1 MLSNI
6 GDISEDVHTYVLE
19 AWVDLAPGE
28 GPLFEG
34 APQSPLK
41 VEAYVGVGCVVVVGP
56 PLSSWHLWG
65 DVWGYR
71 FPAVHDDD
79 PLTGQGTQP
88 QAICME

>member
-34 APQSPLK
+34 VLPSPLK
-41 VEAYVGVGCVVVVGP
+41 VEA
-56 PLSSWHLWG
+56 
-65 DVWGYR
+65 
-71 FPAVHDDD
+71 
-79 PLTGQGTQP
+79 
-88 QAICME
+88 